1 MFYLNDM
8 GKYKPGDYLITCDL
22 TGRKIF
28 ASEARK
34 DYRGNVVSPSAYLKR
49 NPQDFVRALNDGKPV
64 PMIRENFPDS
74 PFLLY
79 PDFVGATTVPT
90 PVGPASHLYNQ
101 GIGEMVVG
109 STFIVR

>member
-1 MFYLNDM
+1 M
-8 GKYKPGDYLITCDL
+8 GSYRIGDYLVHCDL

-28 ASEARK
+28 GSQAKK
-34 DYRGNVVSPSAYLKR
+34 DYRGNVVSPAAFLKR

-64 PMIRENFPDS
+64 PIIRENFPVS

-79 PDFVGATTVPT
+79 PDTVGATNVPT
-90 PVGPASHLYNQ
+90 PVGPASHLFNQ
-101 GIGEMVVG
+101 AIGEMVVG